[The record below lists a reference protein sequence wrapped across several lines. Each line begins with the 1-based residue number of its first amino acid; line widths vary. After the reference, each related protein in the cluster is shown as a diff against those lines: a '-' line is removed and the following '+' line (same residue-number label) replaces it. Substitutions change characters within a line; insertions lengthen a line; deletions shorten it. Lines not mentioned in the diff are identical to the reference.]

1 MTNEEKAYEIAR
13 FNREFYGEGGASHK
27 YSEEE
32 CYNSAMDMA
41 KWKDK
46 QFVQEKEKLIDNVC
60 EWLKNNIDDYMMTS
74 EGEFEQW
81 FDDMY
86 EDLKKEMKK

>member
-1 MTNEEKAYEIAR
+1 
-13 FNREFYGEGGASHK
+13 
-27 YSEEE
+27 
-32 CYNSAMDMA
+32 MDMA

-81 FDDMY
+81 FDEMY
-86 EDLKKEMKK
+86 IDLKEAMK